1 MPDLDVAEDRT
12 TDDELAALLDAM
24 PDATAVLDAEGT
36 IVAVNHAWRMFSVD
50 NGGDPAK
57 TGVGVSYVDVCV
69 RAAASGCPEAIAVH
83 ACLEAVLGGGSIDS
97 ELDYPCPSPTVGR
110 WFNLRVTKIAGRRD
124 GLLVSHV
131 NITRRKRAEADLERR
146 ASHDPLTGLA
156 NRAKLTERLS
166 SALAPRSAMRQ
177 PADIG
182 VVVLDLDGFKAVND
196 TYGHAAGDEVLQV
209 VAARLRSIARPGDTV
224 ARLGGDEFAV
234 LAPCMTVAGI
244 TALSGRISD
253 HLGEPYTIH
262 GAHPDLG
269 ASVGTYLATTGE
281 TVADALGRAD
291 EAMYEVKRSRRA
303 GAVVTA
309 GR

>member
-1 MPDLDVAEDRT
+1 MPDLDVADHRT
-12 TDDELAALLDAM
+12 TDADLAALLDAM

-50 NGGDPAK
+50 NGGDPVK

-69 RAAASGCPEAIAVH
+69 RAAAAGCPDAIAVH
-83 ACLEAVLGGGSIDS
+83 ACLEAVLGGGSVDS

-131 NITRRKRAEADLERR
+131 NISRRKTAEADLERR

-156 NRAKLTERLS
+156 NRAKLTEQLS

-182 VVVLDLDGFKAVND
+182 VVVLDLDGFKPVND
-196 TYGHAAGDEVLQV
+196 TYGHAAGDEVLQT
-209 VAARLRSIARPGDTV
+209 VAARLKAIARPGDTV

-234 LAPCMTVAGI
+234 LAPGMTVAGLA
-244 TALSGRISD
+244 ALATRIRD
-253 HLGEPYTIH
+253 HLGEPYVIH
-262 GAHPDLG
+262 GDHPDVG
-269 ASVGTYLATTGE
+269 ASVGTYLATAGE
-281 TVADALGRAD
+281 SVTESLARAD
-291 EAMYEVKRSRRA
+291 EAMYVAKRSWPA
-303 GAVVTA
+303 DAVLIT